1 MSTKKQIGFI
11 GTGLMGAGMARSLIR
26 KGYAVRIYNRTR
38 AKAEEVARVGG
49 TVADTPEDAARGA
62 DVVIT
67 MLADP
72 EALLSVVEGEHGILA
87 AIQPGAVLI
96 DSSTVSPPT
105 TLRVLA
111 LLKEEGAEMLDAPVF
126 GSKNEA
132 EKGELGFIVG
142 GAGEVLASVQEVL
155 DCMGRTNH
163 VGGNGMGAYAKLV
176 VNLVI
181 AGTLQAFNESMVL
194 ATKAGIDPEAMLK
207 IILSSR
213 ARSGIIEMKAPQ
225 ILKRDFSPF
234 FPLQLMAKDM
244 RLVLESAASLGV
256 QLPFA
261 TALSGIYAGCLAD
274 GLAGEDFAAT
284 IKPLERQA
292 ALEVKSAPDE
302 S

>member
-1 MSTKKQIGFI
+1 MNIGFV

-26 KGYAVRIYNRTR
+26 KGHQVRIYNRTR
-38 AKAEEVARVGG
+38 AKAEAVAQMGGEVADSP
-49 TVADTPEDAARGA
+49 ADAARDA
-62 DVVIT
+62 DVIVT

-72 EALLSVVEGEHGILA
+72 AALLAVVEGENGILKT
-87 AIQPGAVLI
+87 IKPGAVLI
-96 DSSTVSPPT
+96 DSSTVSPPV
-105 TLRVLA
+105 TLKVLE
-111 LLKEEGAEMLDAPVF
+111 LLKSKGADMLDAPVF

-142 GAGEVLASVQEVL
+142 GDKEVIARVQSVL

-163 VGGNGMGAYAKLV
+163 VGGNGMGASAKLV

-194 ATKAGIDPEAMLK
+194 ATKAGLDPDAMLK

-213 ARSGIIEMKAPQ
+213 AKSGIIEMKAPQ
-225 ILKRDFSPF
+225 IMKRDFTPF

-261 TALSGIYAGCLAD
+261 TALSGIYAGCLND
-274 GLAGEDFAAT
+274 GLGTEDFAAT
-284 IKPLERQA
+284 IKPLEKQA
-292 ALEVKSAPDE
+292 ALEVKGAAAAG
-302 S
+302 

>member
-1 MSTKKQIGFI
+1 MNIGFV

-26 KGYAVRIYNRTR
+26 KGHQVRIYNRTR
-38 AKAEEVARVGG
+38 AKAEAVAQMGGEVADSP
-49 TVADTPEDAARGA
+49 ADAARDA
-62 DVVIT
+62 DVIVT

-72 EALLSVVEGEHGILA
+72 AALLAVVEGENGILKT
-87 AIQPGAVLI
+87 IKPGAVLI
-96 DSSTVSPPT
+96 DSSTVSPPV
-105 TLRVLA
+105 TLKVLE
-111 LLKEEGAEMLDAPVF
+111 LLKSKGADMLDAPVF

-142 GAGEVLASVQEVL
+142 GDKEVIARVQSVL

-163 VGGNGMGAYAKLV
+163 VGGNGMGASAKLV

-194 ATKAGIDPEAMLK
+194 ATKAGLDPDAMLK

-213 ARSGIIEMKAPQ
+213 AKSGIIEMKAPQ
-225 ILKRDFSPF
+225 IMKRDFTPF

-244 RLVLESAASLGV
+244 RLVLESAASLGL

-261 TALSGIYAGCLAD
+261 TALSGIYAGCLND
-274 GLAGEDFAAT
+274 GLGTEDFAAT
-284 IKPLERQA
+284 IKPLEKQA
-292 ALEVKSAPDE
+292 ALEVKGAAAAG
-302 S
+302 